1 MKSFTIGVDYGT
13 NSVRAVVIDCAGGQ
27 EAGSAVFNYPSGYQG
42 ILLDP
47 ADHNLARQNPVDYIE
62 GLEAT
67 VCGALVAARAYEG
80 FSADRV
86 IGIGVDTTG
95 STPIPVDAQCQP
107 LAFSAAFKDNL
118 NAKAWLW
125 KDHTSI
131 EEAMKITELG
141 FKHRPNFLAKCGETY
156 SSEWFW
162 SKVWHCLNVDP
173 AVFAAAHSWIE
184 CADYI
189 PAVLAG
195 VNDPAKVVRGV
206 CAAGHKCLYCD
217 EWGGLPDKAFLSML
231 DPKLAELRDRLFDRA
246 YDGAT
251 PAGALC
257 ADWAV
262 KLGLPEGIPIA
273 VGAIDAHLGAV
284 GAGVQPGVLVKIM
297 GTSTCDCTVAPN
309 TASLRDIP
317 GICGIVDGSILPGHF
332 GLEAGQSAVG
342 DIFKWFVEVLCKGD
356 GALHGE
362 LTAEAAKQQPGQ
374 SGILALDWNNGNRSL
389 LVDPR
394 LTGLIL
400 GQTLYTSQAEIY
412 RALIE
417 ATAFGA
423 RAIIER
429 YKEYGVPV
437 DRIICCGG
445 IAEKNTMLMQIYADI
460 TGCTMQVSAS
470 DQTCALGSALSAAVI
485 AGEAKGGYAT
495 YAAAQAKM
503 TGVKDVQYTPI
514 AANSAVYDELYAL
527 YMQVHDAFGG
537 VNKNSDLSGV
547 MKGLIAIKE
556 RQKS

>member
-1 MKSFTIGVDYGT
+1 MKAFTIGVDYGT
-13 NSVRAVVIDCAGGQ
+13 NSVRAVVIDCANGH
-27 EAGSAVFNYPSGYQG
+27 EAGSSVFNYPSGHQG

-47 ADHNLARQNPVDYIE
+47 NDHNLARQNPADYVQ

-67 VCGALVAARAYEG
+67 VTGALAAAKGYDG
-80 FSADRV
+80 FSIDRV

-107 LAFSAAFKDNL
+107 LAFSPEFKGNL

-141 FKHRPNFLAKCGETY
+141 FKHRPNYLAKCGETY

-173 AVFAAAHSWIE
+173 AVFAAAHSWLE
-184 CADYI
+184 CADYV

-195 VNDPAKVVRGV
+195 ITEPAKVVRGV

-217 EWGGLPDKAFLSML
+217 EWGGLPDKEFLSML
-231 DPKLAELRDRLFDRA
+231 DPKLADLRDRLFGKA

-251 PAGALC
+251 PAGTLC
-257 ADWAV
+257 AEWAT

-309 TASLRDIP
+309 TAKLKDIP
-317 GICGIVDGSILPGHF
+317 GICGIVDGSILPGHY

-342 DIFKWFVEVLCKGD
+342 DIFKWFVEVICKGD
-356 GALHGE
+356 GALHGA
-362 LTAEAAKQQPGQ
+362 LTADAAKQKPGQ
-374 SGILALDWNNGNRSL
+374 SGLLALDWNNGNRCL

-445 IAEKNTMLMQIYADI
+445 IAEKNAMLMQIYADI

-495 YAAAQAKM
+495 YAEAQAKM
-503 TGVKDVQYTPI
+503 TGVKEVQYTPI
-514 AANSAVYDELYAL
+514 GANSAVYDELYTL

-537 VNKNSDLSGV
+537 VNKAADLSGA
-547 MKGLIAIKE
+547 MKSLIAIKE
-556 RQKS
+556 RHRG